1 MNAPPRAAALWT
13 ECYES
18 LRQHAVDGSSVLSA
32 HPLGRILLSRQGV
45 AGWMRGWRE
54 LVDPRVTA
62 SASLPTMPAAN
73 LVSWQNDLTVLLAQ
87 MTAQH
92 LHPE

>member
-1 MNAPPRAAALWT
+1 
-13 ECYES
+13 
-18 LRQHAVDGSSVLSA
+18 
-32 HPLGRILLSRQGV
+32 
-45 AGWMRGWRE
+45 MRGWRE

>member
-1 MNAPPRAAALWT
+1 VNPPRLATAIWT
-13 ECYES
+13 ERYES
-18 LRQHAVDGSSVLSA
+18 LRQHAVAGSSVLSA
-32 HPLGRILLSRQGV
+32 HPLGLILLSRQGV

-54 LVDPRVTA
+54 LVDPLVTA
-62 SASLPTMPAAN
+62 SASPLTLPAAN
-73 LVSWQNDLTVLLAQ
+73 PVSWQNDLTVLLAQ